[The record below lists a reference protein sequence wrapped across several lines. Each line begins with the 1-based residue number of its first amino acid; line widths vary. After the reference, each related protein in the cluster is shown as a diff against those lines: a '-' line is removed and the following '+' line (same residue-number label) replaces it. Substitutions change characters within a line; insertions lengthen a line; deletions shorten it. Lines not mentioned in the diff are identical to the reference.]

1 MNEHT
6 GSDSDSESQDLPDDP
21 TALTDSESTD
31 EGQYIKTTATVSR
44 LSAVDDLSVLANEAV
59 KEVNPDDIPSAVRG
73 DLVNGEQ
80 PSGIYD
86 LEEVE

>member
-1 MNEHT
+1 MNEP
-6 GSDSDSESQDLPDDP
+6 SASESESEDLPDDP
-21 TALTDSESTD
+21 TAMSDSESTD

-59 KEVNPDDIPSAVRG
+59 KEVDPEDIPSAVRG
-73 DLVNGEQ
+73 DIVNGSN
-80 PSGIYD
+80 PAGIYD